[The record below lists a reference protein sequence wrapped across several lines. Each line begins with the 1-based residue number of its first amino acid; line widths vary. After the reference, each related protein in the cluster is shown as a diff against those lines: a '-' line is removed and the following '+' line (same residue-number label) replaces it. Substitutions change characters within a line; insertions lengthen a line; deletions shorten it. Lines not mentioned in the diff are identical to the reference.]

1 MINPLFFSEGRN
13 LPSIGSVHER
23 TTQAAG
29 QLSTSSS
36 QQEPSNLGA
45 GGIPAHRVTPSE
57 AGHLLNPV
65 DETADYHLYQAM
77 TDAASEMEVDWPEC
91 FDWKR
96 TKAWITEI
104 ALVCFLLAAL
114 VGVAIVCW
122 EGLGYIRAA
131 VFSPA

>member
-36 QQEPSNLGA
+36 HQEPSNPGA

-57 AGHLLNPV
+57 ADHLLNPV

-77 TDAASEMEVDWPEC
+77 TDAAGEMEVDWPES

-96 TKAWITEI
+96 TKARINEI
-104 ALVCFLLAAL
+104 ALACFLLATF
-114 VGVAIVCW
+114 VGFAIVCW
-122 EGLGYIRAA
+122 VGLGYIGAA
-131 VFSPA
+131 IFSVT

>member
-1 MINPLFFSEGRN
+1 
-13 LPSIGSVHER
+13 V
-23 TTQAAG
+23 
-29 QLSTSSS
+29 
-36 QQEPSNLGA
+36 
-45 GGIPAHRVTPSE
+45 
-57 AGHLLNPV
+57 NPV

-131 VFSPA
+131 IFFLK